1 MSYRNPQYKVISQ
14 AENYKD
20 VFKSIAGA
28 AKSVADAKIK
38 LADQDKAREEADKK
52 QRIIDQTTWM
62 ESSKGASKDP
72 VFNKTLEG
80 MNLKFGDYNKMILDG
95 DCGENDPNCSK
106 AITNKARML
115 ELPEKL
121 IEQGATWQEQV
132 DFILGNPNVDTNHPM
147 YNTLMTIS
155 KILNKT
161 KGYDGDNNNYGVEV
175 NANFDDESG
184 EYTGNTTWRF
194 NGEEF
199 GAKGYYELNSAD
211 LERLT
216 KGDGNL
222 VSDAPDFWEQSNR
235 INQSTSLFKG
245 PPGMNPKDM
254 WNKNGTPAA
263 GVTLDPRFQLR
274 NPYSATETVGP
285 NGELGTAQTPDSSIR
300 YGKQAYTAQD
310 GTTKY
315 RQFQYNVIAWNEAA
329 LKDEARNSA
338 IVEVD
343 AMLNPADPQDAIA
356 FWNKNLAG
364 KYTKDMPGYEGAM
377 SYEIA
382 LPNSPANLVYD
393 GKGNISEE
401 FKKNFYD
408 AYEQYYYDNTIK
420 GFVEQGVENTDV
432 ARKWTG
438 ECFKADGSTT
448 ECGPNAEGAQWTY
461 GSPHDSMKSLY
472 GTN

>member
-1 MSYRNPQYKVISQ
+1 MSYRNPQYKVFSQ
-14 AENYKD
+14 SQNYQKMFD
-20 VFKSIAGA
+20 SIGNA
-28 AKSVADAKIK
+28 AKSITDAKIK
-38 LADQDKAREEADKK
+38 LADQDKARKEADKK
-52 QRIIDQTTWM
+52 QRVLTQSTWQ
-62 ESSKGASKDP
+62 ESSKDASKQP
-72 VFNKTLEG
+72 VFNETLKG
-80 MNLKFGDYNKMILDG
+80 MDEIFGDYNKMILDG

-115 ELPEKL
+115 ELPDQL
-121 IEQGATWQEQV
+121 IQQGATWQEQV

-147 YNTLMTIS
+147 YNKLMTIS
-155 KILNKT
+155 KILKKT
-161 KGYDGDNNNYGVEV
+161 KGYDGNGNNYGVEV
-175 NANFDDESG
+175 SANFDKESG

-199 GAKGYYELNSAD
+199 GEEGYYELNSAD
-211 LERLT
+211 LERMT

-222 VSDAPDFWEQSNR
+222 VADSPDFWEQSNR

-254 WNKNGTPAA
+254 WNENGTPAA
-263 GVTLDPRFQLR
+263 GVTLDPKFQLR

-300 YGKQAYTAQD
+300 YGKQSYTAKD

-315 RQFQYNVIAWNEAA
+315 RQFQYNVIAWDEDL

-338 IVEVD
+338 RVEAD

-356 FWNKNLAG
+356 FWNKNLAA
-364 KYTKDMPGYEGAM
+364 KYTDDMKEQYRGPM
-377 SYEIA
+377 SYEVA
-382 LPNSPANLVYD
+382 LPGAPGNLVYD
-393 GKGNISEE
+393 GKGNISED

-432 ARKWTG
+432 VRKWTDK
-438 ECFKADGSTT
+438 CFKADGTPT
-448 ECGPNAEGAQWTY
+448 ECDKEDNISKKNNSGKQNWNVG
-461 GSPHDSMKSLY
+461 D
-472 GTN
+472 N